1 VKQIGIVGLGL
12 IGGSLGLALRGLGAR
27 VEVTGVDQ
35 RASTADRARNS
46 GAVDRAGT
54 DLRLLADCQLVV
66 VAVPISAIQRVL
78 VDLEH
83 LLPAQTLIT
92 DVASVKEAVLE
103 WAGDLKDPARFLGG
117 HPMTGKVE
125 HGLDSSDPW
134 LFSEA
139 AWLFTPREGQDLGP
153 FTPWLDL
160 VRAIGSRPRLMPAE
174 VHDRQAALLSHL
186 AFTVSSAYAATVSG
200 SDTGMAGPGFR
211 GMVRLASG
219 DPDLYRDIAMTNR
232 GPLLAAIDNFV
243 MVLSSFRRGID
254 EGDQDQLRELFIRA
268 GHVAG

>member
-103 WAGDLKDPARFLGG
+103 WAGDLKDPARFLGQL
-117 HPMTGKVE
+117 
-125 HGLDSSDPW
+125 GLG
-134 LFSEA
+134 
-139 AWLFTPREGQDLGP
+139 R
-153 FTPWLDL
+153 
-160 VRAIGSRPRLMPAE
+160 
-174 VHDRQAALLSHL
+174 
-186 AFTVSSAYAATVSG
+186 
-200 SDTGMAGPGFR
+200 
-211 GMVRLASG
+211 
-219 DPDLYRDIAMTNR
+219 
-232 GPLLAAIDNFV
+232 
-243 MVLSSFRRGID
+243 
-254 EGDQDQLRELFIRA
+254 
-268 GHVAG
+268 